1 MKVINKISDV
11 VYFIEKVLAFTLA
24 MTLLISMVGGFFFR
38 YVLKSP
44 LLWSDELAIFCLIWI
59 TFIGGSMVLKE
70 KSSPSI
76 TLFIDAVSKTYKKY
90 LTIISNLILLIF
102 VAYVLYLAMDWIMKP
117 NIFIQKST
125 ALNWPKIYFYLSIPI
140 SFAFSTIHVIN
151 NTIQTFKAEDGG
163 ALH

>member
-70 KSSPSI
+70 KAHLPSRYSLMRFRKRI
-76 TLFIDAVSKTYKKY
+76 K
-90 LTIISNLILLIF
+90 
-102 VAYVLYLAMDWIMKP
+102 
-117 NIFIQKST
+117 NI
-125 ALNWPKIYFYLSIPI
+125 
-140 SFAFSTIHVIN
+140 
-151 NTIQTFKAEDGG
+151 
-163 ALH
+163 